1 MARPATPKKGFWGG
15 LERRIRVEWLI
26 VTIFMMVFT
35 GTLSYFGEATGLARL
50 DHAFYD
56 KTLAAAI
63 RPISTGNIVIVAID
77 DNSIDELGYWPWRR
91 ALHAQLLAR
100 LPQARAVGLDLVL
113 SDLNPAYPDDDK
125 QLAEAIRRHGRVV
138 LPLIL
143 EESGDGIIAPLPL
156 LASAAKRLG
165 YINIYPD
172 GDGVIRSIVPW
183 QFRDGQRM
191 DHFATAM
198 NAAADD
204 AARPIAQQDKPRSLL
219 LPYAGTPAHFT
230 VYPYARVLAGQIPAS
245 AFQDKYVLI
254 GSWGSG
260 LGDAFPTPL
269 SRHGASMAG
278 VEILANAL
286 QSSLRDYWIASPG
299 RGLTALL
306 ATLPVLLICI
316 LMRRLSPRY
325 SFLLAMAVLF
335 IEFAGNWLLM
345 RYASVWVP
353 LTASIIGVVLTYPVW
368 SWRSQEAALQHI
380 DRELRDM
387 NRNRASSNDALPAN
401 DSAAHDGSL
410 SARVGLLHT
419 AIAQLRQAQTA
430 REETLQFLSHDMR
443 APQNSILA
451 LTELQ
456 ELPGCALP
464 QTELLRQINNHAH
477 KTLSLVE
484 NFVHLARAE
493 AMTINRQPVDLVDL
507 LEQACADFWT
517 QARQRSI
524 RVTFT
529 DHPEAAWVAGDQGL
543 LRRAWGNLLDN
554 ALKYSPDHSAII
566 CRVVRDGA
574 HWVASIRD
582 QGRGVSAEQQEAL
595 FTRFTRV
602 DEDIPLNP
610 CGTGLGLA
618 FVRVVVLKHGGA
630 IGLESEPDAG
640 TGSGTEF
647 KLRLPALA
655 DPDRH
660 ST

>member
-1 MARPATPKKGFWGG
+1 MARPATPQKSFWGG
-15 LERRIRVEWLI
+15 LERRIRVEWLF
-26 VTIFMMVFT
+26 VTIVMMVFT
-35 GTLSYFGEATGLARL
+35 GTLSYFSAATGLARL

-56 KTLAAAI
+56 KTLASA
-63 RPISTGNIVIVAID
+63 ISTGDIVIVAID
-77 DNSIDELGYWPWRR
+77 DSSIEELGYWPWRR

-100 LPQARAVGLDLVL
+100 LAHARAVGLDLVL

-125 QLAEAIRRHGRVV
+125 LLAEAIRRHGRVV

-143 EESGDGIIAPLPL
+143 EETSDRIIAPLPL

-165 YINIYPD
+165 YINVYAD

-183 QFRDGQRM
+183 QFRNGQRV

-198 NAAADD
+198 KVAADD
-204 AARPIAQQDKPRSLL
+204 AARPVAQQGKPPSLL

-245 AFQDKYVLI
+245 AFKDKYVLI

-269 SRHGASMAG
+269 SRQGTSMAG

-286 QSSLRDYWIASPG
+286 QSSLQDYWITSPG

-306 ATLPVLLICI
+306 ATLPVLLICV

-335 IEFAGNWLLM
+335 IEFAGNWILM

-353 LTASIIGVVLTYPVW
+353 LTASIIGTVLTYPVW

-387 NRNRASSNDALPAN
+387 NRASSNDALPAN
-401 DSAAHDGSL
+401 EPAIPDGSL

-419 AIAQLRQAQTA
+419 AIAQLRQAQAA

-456 ELPGCALP
+456 ELPDCALP
-464 QTELLRQINNHAH
+464 QTELLRQINNQAH

-484 NFVHLARAE
+484 NFVQLARAE

-507 LEQACADFWT
+507 MEQVCADFWT

-566 CRVVRDGA
+566 FRVARDDA

-582 QGRGVSAEQQEAL
+582 QGRGVSTEQQEAL
-595 FTRFTRV
+595 FTRFTRI

-618 FVRVVVLKHGGA
+618 FVRVVVLRHGGS
-630 IGLESEPDAG
+630 IGLESEPDADADTDGG
-640 TGSGTEF
+640 TGTGTGTEF
-647 KLRLPALA
+647 RLRLPALA
-655 DPDRH
+655 DPD
-660 ST
+660 

>member
-183 QFRDGQRM
+183 QFRDGQRV

-630 IGLESEPDAG
+630 IGLESEPDAA